1 MSKLKHGRLRPALVV
16 PVAVL
21 GLMASAVVPASAE
34 RTGKE
39 GLGGMARA
47 AAYALDV
54 DVDLVGGVPLDV
66 GPVSRIRISGEAG
79 PRFENLAKV
88 EVPPLLEAL
97 LLATGAETNLGGD
110 LSSKAS
116 ARVATVKLKLLG
128 ELLIKVLKSECHIT
142 RDAIE
147 VASDVVFADG
157 TVLGIDV
164 DPVSLTT
171 RPNSQV
177 EIPTIGTL
185 ILNEQKI
192 EKETSGKNGRVT
204 VTVNALRLE
213 LDGILGKGDITI
225 SQSMCKLK
233 GKDVGKNLKIV
244 SVTNGKDT
252 SGDVHDGGDDVLGGL
267 LGGSDNGLLN
277 ATNLL
282 GGSLLG

>member
-1 MSKLKHGRLRPALVV
+1 VRKLKDGRLRPALVV

-21 GLMASAVVPASAE
+21 GLLASAVVPASAE
-34 RTGKE
+34 RPGAA
-39 GLGGMARA
+39 GLGGMAKA

-54 DVDLVGGVPLDV
+54 DVDLPGGVPLDV
-66 GPVSRIRISGEAG
+66 GPVSRLRVSGEAG

-88 EVPPLLEAL
+88 DVPPLLEAL
-97 LLATGAETNLGGD
+97 LLATGAETDLGGD

-128 ELLIKVLKSECHIT
+128 ELLVKVLKSECRIT
-142 RDAIE
+142 RDVVE
-147 VASDVVFADG
+147 VASEVVFADG

-164 DPVSLTT
+164 DMVSLQSK
-171 RPNSQV
+171 PNSRV

-192 EKETSGKNGRVT
+192 EKRTSGKNGKVT

-213 LDGILGKGDITI
+213 LDGILGTGDVTI

-233 GKDVGKNLKIV
+233 GKDVGKKVKVV
-244 SVTNGKDT
+244 STTNGKDT
-252 SGDVHDGGDDVLGGL
+252 SGDVHDDGEGTHGGMLGGDE
-267 LGGSDNGLLN
+267 GLLN

-282 GGSLLG
+282 GGNLLG